1 MQLYADSA
9 QLGATLGRALRER
22 REESGRSLRAVAE
35 QAGISPTHLS
45 EVERGVK
52 ELSLARLGP
61 LAQALD
67 VPVGEVFLDIAIA
80 LGAAPARPRRPL
92 GFSPNP
98 RDELEWAA
106 GRLPEPDLRSLAAF
120 GSFLASQSKGD
131 TPQ

>member
-9 QLGATLGRALRER
+9 QIGATLGQALRER

-98 RDELEWAA
+98 RDELEWAV

-120 GSFLASQSKGD
+120 GSFLASQTKGD
-131 TPQ
+131 TP